1 MAQTL
6 PDRPNH
12 PEKVAMRL
20 ERPRATMEQ
29 AAPVVP
35 ANAVLDSEGRIV
47 PMRSSMIGGDDKGEA
62 CTGSRK
68 LRPAEIRAIATRE
81 AEAIKLPLETLNAVL
96 RAESQLGAQTPQT
109 GGPTTPPRITS
120 TSDSATRS
128 CAEMTT
134 SIQRG
139 VAQLHAL
146 RQRHP
151 NPLHHFA
158 AYRDGEEAFI
168 ASGGVPRSE
177 ETLRF
182 VVTALNELAGPI
194 GELPMLAQAAP
205 PMNGQASTRE
215 PASPRSKE
223 RQSASP
229 DPRWASGFVF
239 NLE

>member
-1 MAQTL
+1 MAQAVENRT
-6 PDRPNH
+6 NQ

-20 ERPRATMEQ
+20 ERPRAQMTPE
-29 AAPVVP
+29 APVVP

-47 PMRSSMIGGDDKGEA
+47 PMRPVTIGGDDTAEP
-62 CTGSRK
+62 CSGSRK
-68 LRPAEIRAIATRE
+68 LRPAEVRVIAARE
-81 AEAIKLPLETLNAVL
+81 ADAIKLPLETLNAVL
-96 RAESQLGAQTPQT
+96 RAESQLGAQTIQT
-109 GGPTTPPRITS
+109 GGSTMPPRITS

-128 CAEMTT
+128 CAEMTA

-158 AYRDGEEAFI
+158 AYRDGEEVFI

-194 GELPMLAQAAP
+194 EELPMLAQAAP
-205 PMNGQASTRE
+205 PLSAQAGARE
-215 PASPRSKE
+215 PASPRPKE

-229 DPRWASGFVF
+229 APRWASGFVF

>member
-12 PEKVAMRL
+12 PEKVAIRL
-20 ERPRATMEQ
+20 ERPLAQMTPE
-29 AAPVVP
+29 APVVP
-35 ANAVLDSEGRIV
+35 ANAMLDSEGRIV
-47 PMRSSMIGGDDKGEA
+47 PMRPATIGGDDNGEA
-62 CTGSRK
+62 CSGSRK

-81 AEAIKLPLETLNAVL
+81 AEAIKFPLETLNAVL
-96 RAESQLGAQTPQT
+96 RAESQLGAQTTQA
-109 GGPTTPPRITS
+109 GGPTIPPRITP
-120 TSDSATRS
+120 TLDLPARS
-128 CAEMTT
+128 CAEMTA

-139 VAQLHAL
+139 VAQLYAL
-146 RQRHP
+146 RHRYP

-182 VVTALNELAGPI
+182 VVIALHELAGPI
-194 GELPMLAQAAP
+194 GELPMLTQTAPPLSAQAGAHE
-205 PMNGQASTRE
+205 S
-215 PASPRSKE
+215 ASPRSKE